1 MFLDSFD
8 LCECKTN
15 ALYFTLPL
23 FLSNRSSHPSVQNR
37 TIKLKKKKHPHT
49 ATEVNDCTVSIAHCQ
64 FICKLACGGVFRLS
78 LLFFS
83 SLFEGHIK
91 CATSNSIQLIFHI
104 QIQIQIPIHH
114 LQPGYKIF
122 FRFIL
127 LIYSIA
133 ISNIITSIYFFILL

>member
-1 MFLDSFD
+1 MH
-8 LCECKTN
+8 
-15 ALYFTLPL
+15 FTLPFL
-23 FLSNRSSHPSVQNR
+23 FFFQIVHPILQCKTEQLNS
-37 TIKLKKKKHPHT
+37 KKNHPHT